1 MIHGLKI
8 NVLPKQLLNSIELEC
23 CLALRTM
30 VALLDKKGG
39 NVAPKIIEVLGQVN
53 AGQVSLFGVVT
64 TKAFA
69 LQETIGKLENKN
81 LISQVGVGFSWSRTH
96 VESKPELVQRE
107 NEAIVF
113 EGRIYSPTSKTPIEE
128 FLAKKPQSNF
138 ETGVEAFLK
147 STEGD
152 FFLIIAEAA
161 KLVAARDSVGIQPL
175 YFGEN
180 DMVAALASNRKAL
193 WKLGISEPY
202 SFPPGHVAVVNQEG
216 FKFKS
221 VKTFAYAQPKM
232 TTMAEAAEKVQKL
245 LEHSVQKRTQGL
257 KEVAV
262 AFSGGLD
269 SSVVAFLAK
278 KCGVSV
284 QLLHVSLE
292 NQPETKDAWK
302 AAEELQ
308 LPLTVHLYK
317 EADIEKVIPRVVE
330 LIEEPDPIKASI
342 GVPFYWT
349 AEKTA
354 EAKFKVLLAGQ
365 GADELFGGYQRY
377 VNQYML
383 EGDEKVRQ
391 TMYDDVARIHESN
404 IERDE
409 KICSFHDVE
418 LRLPFASY
426 RLVKYALSIP
436 TELKIE
442 KKADSLRK
450 LVLRKAAENMGLS
463 EFIVKNPKK
472 AVQYST
478 GINNALKKLAKK
490 HQATLTE
497 YINEVF
503 QKQKNV

>member
-1 MIHGLKI
+1 MK
-8 NVLPKQLLNSIELEC
+8 
-23 CLALRTM
+23 TM

-39 NVAPKIIEVLGQVN
+39 NVAPKIIEVLEKVN
-53 AGQVSLFGVVT
+53 AGQVSCFGVATPKGFV
-64 TKAFA
+64 
-69 LQETIGKLENKN
+69 LQEKLGKVGIKN
-81 LISQVGVGFSWSRTH
+81 LTSQVGVGFSWSKTH
-96 VESKPELVQRE
+96 AESKPELVQHE
-107 NEAIVF
+107 NAVIVF
-113 EGRIYSPTSKTPIEE
+113 EGRTYSSTSKTPIGE
-128 FLAKKPQSNF
+128 FLTKKPQSNF
-138 ETGVEAFLK
+138 AAVAEAFLK

-152 FFLIIAEAA
+152 FSLIMAKAAEI
-161 KLVAARDSVGIQPL
+161 VAARDPVGVQPL

-180 DMVAALASNRKAL
+180 DGFAALASNRKAL
-193 WKLGISEPY
+193 WKLGIGEPQ
-202 SFPPGHVAVVNQEG
+202 SFPPGHVAVISQEG

-221 VKTFAYAQPKM
+221 VKTFAYAEPKM
-232 TTMAEAAEKVQKL
+232 TTMEEAAENVQKL

-278 KCGVSV
+278 KCGVNV
-284 QLLHVSLE
+284 QLVHVSLE
-292 NQPETKDAWK
+292 NQPETEDAWK

-308 LPLTVHLYK
+308 LPLTVHLFK
-317 EADIEKVIPRVVE
+317 EADIEKVIPKVVE

-383 EGDEKVRQ
+383 DGDEKVRQ
-391 TMYDDVARIHESN
+391 TMYNDVARIHESN

-426 RLVKYALSIP
+426 QIVEYALSIP
-436 TELKIE
+436 TELKME

-463 EFIVKNPKK
+463 EFMAKNPKK

-478 GINNALKKLAKK
+478 GISSALKKLAKK
-490 HQATLTE
+490 HQATLAE

-503 QKQKNV
+503 QKQKDS